1 MATYVTKKCP
11 HCGYAYQF
19 MQGGDQRKY
28 GCPYKICERC
38 NNPYWDTDIKEPA
51 LYGYENLHET
61 MESVSQGCTLF
72 IYIPFVI
79 IALFGGIYL
88 LLNAEIIGI
97 FLLALGGINAY
108 IICSYLKRKKDE
120 ITNRDE
126 IIKTQQKEYDESMKR
141 LQDINYLSRLAKVD
155 SLAKKLLEERKN
167 GELEHY
173 AKRPQ

>member
-72 IYIPFVI
+72 ICIPFGI

-88 LLNAEIIGI
+88 L
-97 FLLALGGINAY
+97 
-108 IICSYLKRKKDE
+108 
-120 ITNRDE
+120 
-126 IIKTQQKEYDESMKR
+126 
-141 LQDINYLSRLAKVD
+141 
-155 SLAKKLLEERKN
+155 SLI
-167 GELEHY
+167 HI
-173 AKRPQ
+173 

>member
-1 MATYVTKKCP
+1 MAKKKKKKCP

-72 IYIPFVI
+72 ICIPFGI

-97 FLLALGGINAY
+97 FLLALGGINTY
-108 IICSYLKRKKDE
+108 IICSYLKRKK
-120 ITNRDE
+120 
-126 IIKTQQKEYDESMKR
+126 M
-141 LQDINYLSRLAKVD
+141 
-155 SLAKKLLEERKN
+155 KLLIEMKLLKHN
-167 GELEHY
+167 
-173 AKRPQ
+173 KRNMMNQ

>member
-38 NNPYWDTDIKEPA
+38 NNPHWDTDIKEPA

-72 IYIPFVI
+72 ICIPFGI

-97 FLLALGGINAY
+97 FLLALGGINTY
-108 IICSYLKRKKDE
+108 IICSYLKRKK
-120 ITNRDE
+120 
-126 IIKTQQKEYDESMKR
+126 M
-141 LQDINYLSRLAKVD
+141 
-155 SLAKKLLEERKN
+155 KLLIEMKLLKHN
-167 GELEHY
+167 
-173 AKRPQ
+173 KRNMMNQ